1 MSSGNP
7 ENSEGEKAKYRRW
20 YDHDPRLIEVLD
32 LLRSYQSDVREQAE
46 VFLKKIE
53 EQIGE
58 DQVEAFYEK
67 LKPEKF
73 GNRWY
78 DHDPVVS
85 RAVELL
91 RIVPPDA
98 QRKAAEKFLES
109 MKRQGISP
117 ELLKSDQ

>member
-1 MSSGNP
+1 MNQN
-7 ENSEGEKAKYRRW
+7 EQIRRW

-32 LLRSYQSDVREQAE
+32 LLRSFQTDVREQAE

-53 EQIGE
+53 EQIGA

-78 DHDPVVS
+78 DKDPTVS

-91 RIVPPDA
+91 RIVRPET

-109 MKRQGISP
+109 MEKQGISK
-117 ELLKSDQ
+117 EILQSDSQASH